1 MSEIAKTLLKR
12 TKPMKRFIHPVEKPS
27 GFVNT
32 RILRDNF
39 KRQMVEQNEITSRAL
54 KFIARNVSL
63 PQRVRLEAQIQL
75 SSMPNYT
82 RTNQLNSRCVDSGRG
97 KGVIRDFRL
106 CRYQFRE
113 QALSGLLT
121 GVKKGVW

>member
-1 MSEIAKTLLKR
+1 
-12 TKPMKRFIHPVEKPS
+12 
-27 GFVNT
+27 
-32 RILRDNF
+32 
-39 KRQMVEQNEITSRAL
+39 MVEQNEITSRAL
-54 KFIARNVSL
+54 KFIARNVAL

-75 SSMPNYT
+75 STMPNYT

-97 KGVIRDFRL
+97 KGVLRDFRL